1 MRIDFQVDKDSAY
14 FFVELSLKFV
24 LFRLEIGS
32 HLQYRIG
39 ASIRQNLLNLGVR
52 AKIYDGVLVVGK
64 HLFKHEHLLSTDLA
78 LGGELM
84 KLGRLGLELLF
95 KEIPLTCV
103 QLVSLFELLDQLSHF
118 VFLHLQASYLLV
130 E

>member
-1 MRIDFQVDKDSAY
+1 M
-14 FFVELSLKFV
+14 
-24 LFRLEIGS
+24 EIGS
-32 HLQYRIG
+32 HLQYGIG
-39 ASIRQNLLNLGVR
+39 ACIRQNLLNLSVR
-52 AKIYDGVLVVGK
+52 AKIYDGVLVIGK

-84 KLGRLGLELLF
+84 KLGRLGLELLL
-95 KEIPLTCV
+95 KEVTLTCV